1 MPYLQSLVSGPPPV
15 WPLSLN
21 PHRRVLRGCEI
32 GADYRWCRST
42 KSCLHE
48 KDRPSVEIARFPLDA
63 RHVTDG
69 GTWPVYV
76 EANGDVKAGSK
87 IEILALPARE
97 TNASGHRLRLD

>member
-1 MPYLQSLVSGPPPV
+1 MSLGHPRFGPSRST
-15 WPLSLN
+15 LTCG
-21 PHRRVLRGCEI
+21 VLRGREV

-76 EANGDVKAGSK
+76 EANGDVKAGSN
-87 IEILALPARE
+87 IEILRSPLAKR
-97 TNASGHRLRLD
+97 TRLATAYGLIRS